1 MTSTASASHASAASV
16 KGKRA
21 PSLHEALAALRD
33 GATVLIGGFGRGG
46 VPENLIEAVCE
57 LRLRGLTIVS
67 NNAGTGHTGIAR
79 LLEEGCVAKMIC
91 SFPLARES
99 TVFGE
104 LYSQGKVDLEVVPQG
119 TLAER
124 LRAGGSGLGGFLT
137 PTGVGTDI
145 ANGKQ
150 IIPVNGRDYLLEK
163 ALRGDFA
170 LVKAH
175 KVDPRGNLTY
185 RMAARN
191 FNPVMAMAADHV
203 IVEAKDEVPIGAL
216 DPECVITPGIY
227 VDSYWVTG

>member
-1 MTSTASASHASAASV
+1 MTSIASASHGSAAPI
-16 KGKRA
+16 KQKRA
-21 PSLHEALAALRD
+21 SSVNEALALLRD

-46 VPENLIEAVCE
+46 VPEILIEAVCE
-57 LRLRGLTIVS
+57 LRLCGLTIVS

-99 TVFGE
+99 TVFQE

-137 PTGVGTDI
+137 PTGLGTDI
-145 ANGKQ
+145 AKGKQ
-150 IIPVNGRDYLLEK
+150 IISLDGRDYVLEK

-170 LVKAH
+170 LIKAH

-203 IVEAKDEVPIGAL
+203 VVESKDEVPIGAL
-216 DPECVITPGIY
+216 DPECVITPGVY
-227 VDSYWVTG
+227 VDRYWVTG